1 MKLLP
6 TLLETLL
13 RCQQPRRRPHLEA
26 AKPKQAGANWSS
38 LHLDFSPGP
47 TCPSPSYTPDPFL
60 LHILSGLSWL
70 SVPLPPPHHCLS
82 HARKPPLA
90 PQCPHN
96 RTHTPLPG
104 LLEFALETSPAL
116 SLLIRGPSPT
126 GSLGSGSSH
135 RCSLSPQDLF
145 RCSIGFAPYALRVFT
160 HSFFKMYFY

>member
-70 SVPLPPPHHCLS
+70 SVKSTRCPCHPHTIASPMPESHPWLPSVLTTEHTRLCQAFLSSPWKPHQPFLSSSVVPPPQAAWALVQATAVLS
-82 HARKPPLA
+82 HLKTFSDA
-90 PQCPHN
+90 P
-96 RTHTPLPG
+96 
-104 LLEFALETSPAL
+104 
-116 SLLIRGPSPT
+116 
-126 GSLGSGSSH
+126 
-135 RCSLSPQDLF
+135 
-145 RCSIGFAPYALRVFT
+145 
-160 HSFFKMYFY
+160 